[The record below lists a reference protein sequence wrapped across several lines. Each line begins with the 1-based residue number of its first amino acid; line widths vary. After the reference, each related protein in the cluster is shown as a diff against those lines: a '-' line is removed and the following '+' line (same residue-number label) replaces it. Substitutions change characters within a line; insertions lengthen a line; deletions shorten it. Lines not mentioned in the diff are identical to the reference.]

1 MIQCSGRSLHTVKMP
16 KKPIKQGYKV
26 FALAEHGYIW
36 TYSWSS
42 RKQGIMEMFK
52 YPGFTRTE
60 SMVMNMV
67 ESLPTRSTIP
77 AAIPT
82 PISTAIPPTIL
93 PASQP
98 APPTIPPPIPAA
110 IPPTILPTSQP
121 ARAAIQPAIQPA
133 TPPAISVE
141 YSIYMDN
148 YFNSVRL
155 FQLLHDHGYGAC
167 GTARVK
173 CQGFAS

>member
-77 AAIPT
+77 AAIP
-82 PISTAIPPTIL
+82 
-93 PASQP
+93 
-98 APPTIPPPIPAA
+98 
-110 IPPTILPTSQP
+110 PTILPTSQP

-155 FQLLHDHGYGAC
+155 FQLLH
-167 GTARVK
+167 
-173 CQGFAS
+173 